1 MGSTFYPS
9 SLANYWPKM
18 EQGYLSYLFLPSLD
32 SDSPHATLD
41 SCPQKRVRKG
51 WYVPQRKMPTAFI
64 FITWKSKQSQRLLFL
79 WPTGEICIFPISR
92 AYFPLLPLSSLTRAR
107 DYEVRECSLDY
118 WFGYGCDLSCA
129 TISCPTLPGYGD
141 NVPFFLTPP
150 SCFNPGKEIP
160 E

>member
-1 MGSTFYPS
+1 
-9 SLANYWPKM
+9 M

-41 SCPQKRVRKG
+41 SCPQKRFEG

-64 FITWKSKQSQRLLFL
+64 FITGKSKQSQRLLFYGR
-79 WPTGEICIFPISR
+79 PEKFAFFQFPGLIS
-92 AYFPLLPLSSLTRAR
+92 PLLPLSSLTRAR

-118 WFGYGCDLSCA
+118 WFGYGSVTSRVPQFHVPLFRDMGTA
-129 TISCPTLPGYGD
+129 F
-141 NVPFFLTPP
+141 PFFLTPP